1 MEAQRI
7 ISLSLGKIAQSRGR
21 RTGVDLHK
29 NLLVSTVL
37 HRAKN
42 VILLENYTNSV
53 KSRPKLQEPIYIPDT
68 SDNSDDSDIS
78 DDEGYAEETEMSCPR
93 VDEVCE
99 MDNNG
104 EIDKENSPPVEDY
117 SYEIMDLSKS
127 QEYEKDTAE
136 NSSSCG
142 GCLKRKRD
150 HSDSVNSDS
159 NVPRKIAKS
168 DSISSQNSVQQSQ
181 SDNGSQ
187 ISTLVNIFNTGFSG
201 LTNSNLASSTNQN
214 TCASTS
220 YMSKIDTI
228 SIPIAMAM
236 AV

>member
-37 HRAKN
+37 HKAKN
-42 VILLENYTNSV
+42 VILLENYTNSM
-53 KSRPKLQEPIYIPDT
+53 KPRPKIQEPIFIPDT
-68 SDNSDDSDIS
+68 SDNIGDSDVS
-78 DDEGYAEETEMSCPR
+78 DDEGYAEETEMNSPR
-93 VDEVCE
+93 ADEVTE
-99 MDNNG
+99 MDNC
-104 EIDKENSPPVEDY
+104 EMDKENSPPVEDS

-127 QEYEKDTAE
+127 QSEKDTAE

-142 GCLKRKRD
+142 GCLKRKRES
-150 HSDSVNSDS
+150 SDSVNCDS
-159 NVPRKIAKS
+159 NVPRKVAKS

-201 LTNSNLASSTNQN
+201 LTNNNLAGSSNQN